1 MPQKQRAKG
10 RASVPDVFRTVDVA
24 RILGVKPRRVR
35 AMVHAGFC
43 VPGRR
48 GLAFEFNFQDLLL
61 LRTAQGLSRGGVPFR
76 RVKRALG
83 QLKLEL
89 PADRPLSGLRIYADG
104 HKVTVREGRKAW
116 EPESGQRVFVFDVDD
131 LEHETRVLVP
141 PATRRSPVPARARG
155 AESAHEWF
163 ERGLALEGDDA
174 RAARAAYRK
183 AIEIDPSLSDAY
195 VNLGRLHHQLGDVA
209 AAIVL
214 YRQGLQ
220 HAADDPV
227 IHYNLALALE
237 DAKESDSAL
246 AHYDHAV
253 HLDPN
258 FADAHFNLGRLLE
271 ALGRHEQALRHL
283 LAYRRLT
290 KKK

>member
-1 MPQKQRAKG
+1 M
-10 RASVPDVFRTVDVA
+10 
-24 RILGVKPRRVR
+24 
-35 AMVHAGFC
+35 
-43 VPGRR
+43 
-48 GLAFEFNFQDLLL
+48 
-61 LRTAQGLSRGGVPFR
+61 
-76 RVKRALG
+76 
-83 QLKLEL
+83 
-89 PADRPLSGLRIYADG
+89 
-104 HKVTVREGRKAW
+104 REGRKAW

-131 LEHETRVLVP
+131 LEHETRV
-141 PATRRSPVPARARG
+141 ARSVLR
-155 AESAHEWF
+155 
-163 ERGLALEGDDA
+163 
-174 RAARAAYRK
+174 RAARRCRRGPVAPSRRTNGSSAAWRSK
-183 AIEIDPSLSDAY
+183 ATTRARRAPPTARRSRSIPSLSDAY

-237 DAKESDSAL
+237 DAKETDSAL